1 MAAVT
6 RIGLTGGIGSGKS
19 TVAALW
25 EQSGA
30 VVVVDVDAISRQ
42 LTAQGGAAMGG
53 IRNEFG
59 DAFITPQGA
68 LDRNSM
74 RALVFEDHTARLR
87 LEAIVHPLIGLEV
100 ARQTQGAIDRS
111 ARCIVFDVPL
121 LAESSHWRG
130 QVDWVLVVDCAPEV
144 QIERTMR
151 RSGLSRQAVEQIIA
165 AQASRERRMRVADG
179 VIFNSTLT
187 LDELAEELVQIRA
200 RFGL

>member
-1 MAAVT
+1 
-6 RIGLTGGIGSGKS
+6 
-19 TVAALW
+19 
-25 EQSGA
+25 
-30 VVVVDVDAISRQ
+30 
-42 LTAQGGAAMGG
+42 
-53 IRNEFG
+53 
-59 DAFITPQGA
+59 
-68 LDRNSM
+68 M
-74 RALVFEDHTARLR
+74 RALVFEDDTARQR

-100 ARQTQGAIDRS
+100 ARQTQLAIDRS

-151 RSGLSRQAVEQIIA
+151 RSGLSRQSVEQIIA
-165 AQASRERRMRVADG
+165 AQASRERRLRVADG

-187 LDELAEELVQIRA
+187 MDELAAELVQIRA

>member
-1 MAAVT
+1 MAAII

-25 EQSGA
+25 AQAGG
-30 VVVVDVDAISRQ
+30 VVVDVDAISRQ
-42 LTAQGGAAMGG
+42 LTAQGGAAMDG
-53 IRNEFG
+53 IRHEFG
-59 DAFITPQGA
+59 AAFIAPQGA
-68 LDRNSM
+68 LDRNVM
-74 RALVFEDHTARLR
+74 RALVFEDHTARQR

-100 ARQTQGAIDRS
+100 ARQAQGAIDRL
-111 ARCIVFDVPL
+111 ARCIVYDVPL

-151 RSGLSRQAVEQIIA
+151 RSGLSHQAVEQIIA
-165 AQASRERRMRVADG
+165 AQASREKRLRVADG

-187 LDELAEELVQIRA
+187 MDELAAELVQIRA